1 MEFNFRSLDKRSPPP
16 LPSTLGYFSQHPHA
30 LRGSLFSFLLRLRNH
45 NKKKKKTFFILI
57 SPLFFSLVL
66 ILLTNP
72 IQFHLLLTFL
82 HLSTATQQ
90 TQTAPMI
97 ERQLEKEK
105 IREEIMAA
113 ERRRLLEAEVRRE
126 LMVERDIAMRRAAA
140 ADGLAFD
147 HHPRLLH
154 HPLDHDRFATSL
166 INNHNLIPLVSV
178 SRRISTCSFFFWIYF
193 NFNLY
198 LHCISFWWWDIE
210 TQYKVYIGLLGLVV
224 LLLVDRHFK
233 SQFQWSILVI
243 YYLDCVF
250 LHKFTMTFCYS

>member
-1 MEFNFRSLDKRSPPP
+1 
-16 LPSTLGYFSQHPHA
+16 
-30 LRGSLFSFLLRLRNH
+30 
-45 NKKKKKTFFILI
+45 
-57 SPLFFSLVL
+57 
-66 ILLTNP
+66 
-72 IQFHLLLTFL
+72 
-82 HLSTATQQ
+82 
-90 TQTAPMI
+90 MI

-126 LMVERDIAMRRAAA
+126 LMLERDIAMRRAAS

-154 HPLDHDRFATSL
+154 HSLDHDRFATSL

-178 SRRISTCSFFFWIYF
+178 RRLISTCSFFGFILILISIYTAF
-193 NFNLY
+193 LSGGGN
-198 LHCISFWWWDIE
+198 IK

-243 YYLDCVF
+243 HYLDCVF